1 MPLAEPVS
9 VSRLLVADVGG
20 TNARF
25 AIADLETIALF
36 DIEEFKCA
44 RHSSLAE
51 ANQFQST
58 SSSPNSRPSRVQRW
72 DSANT
77 SRQPSR
83 HSANPCVPIL
93 HLLRLRQKN
102 KSCFLPQTCAAEHL
116 GSLAWAQIA
125 SSRVSPWGDKQ
136 SLQHSFCNVAK
147 IKRRWLSLRAVC
159 QLI

>member
-9 VSRLLVADVGG
+9 GSRLLVADVGG

-51 ANQFQST
+51 ANQFRST

-83 HSANPCVPIL
+83 HRPIL
-93 HLLRLRQKN
+93 ACQSCISFDFGRRISPVSCRKLVQPNTLAVLPGH
-102 KSCFLPQTCAAEHL
+102 KSQAPALVL
-116 GSLAWAQIA
+116 GATSKACSIPFAM
-125 SSRVSPWGDKQ
+125 SRKSKGGGFHYAPSVS
-136 SLQHSFCNVAK
+136 
-147 IKRRWLSLRAVC
+147 
-159 QLI
+159 

>member
-1 MPLAEPVS
+1 MRAAFLAGRGEPIPVYII
-9 VSRLLVADVGG
+9 LAK
-20 TNARF
+20 F
-25 AIADLETIALF
+25 AALKGAALGF
-36 DIEEFKCA
+36 REHFKA
-44 RHSSLAE
+44 A
-51 ANQFQST
+51 
-58 SSSPNSRPSRVQRW
+58 
-72 DSANT
+72 
-77 SRQPSR
+77 QPTP
-83 HSANPCVPIL
+83 ANPCVPIL